1 MVSTAKP
8 PKILDFYVLLY
19 SPHHER
25 AVGDGY
31 VPEQILVAEKTLGR
45 KLTHDEEVKHINGN
59 PHDNRPANLEIY
71 SVNAGYKTVVLAS
84 GEEITRRTQDKTF
97 IPCKFQKPC
106 WKTIRGPLAKK
117 EGVYLPYICSFQT
130 EGDIY
135 KCSRFWTFI
144 DQTLEEEKKDDSGSK

>member
-1 MVSTAKP
+1 MISNPKP
-8 PKILDFYVLLY
+8 TKILDYYVLIY

-31 VPEQILVAEKTLGR
+31 VPEQILVAEKSLGR
-45 KLTHDEEVKHINGN
+45 KLTRDEEVRHINGQ
-59 PHDNRPANLEIY
+59 PHDNRPANLEII
-71 SVNAGYKTVVLAS
+71 SLNADYRVSTIEDNADIAL
-84 GEEITRRTQDKTF
+84 TRRAPAKTF

-117 EGVYLPYICSFQT
+117 EGVYLPYICSFQS

-135 KCSRFWTFI
+135 KCSRFWTFV
-144 DQTLEEEKKDDSGSK
+144 DEAMKNDETGSK